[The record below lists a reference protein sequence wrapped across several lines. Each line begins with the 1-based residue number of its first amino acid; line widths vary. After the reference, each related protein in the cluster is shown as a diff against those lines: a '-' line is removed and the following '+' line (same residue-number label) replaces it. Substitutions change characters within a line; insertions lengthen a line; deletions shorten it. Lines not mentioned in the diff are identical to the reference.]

1 MNQSEILRQFYQW
14 LKFYRAAGL
23 EYLEKSPGTVALK
36 ESLKPQKAREEK
48 PPARYSRHGTSG
60 RADALSAGQFR
71 KIKTRRQDER
81 TPGLLPGL
89 LKDASPC
96 SVCPAA
102 GRGSGPVH
110 GSGLQNARLIVVG
123 DMPGR
128 EDVRKGIPFQGEP
141 GNMLTRMLRA
151 IRIERS
157 QAFLTLAIKCIPPEG
172 DSYKD
177 KIWAHCSKI
186 LLQEIKLIKPSFI
199 LALGTEAA
207 KIILEESGCTPSDS
221 EKENSISSLRGR
233 VITLE
238 NSGLRLV
245 VTHSPASMLRLGGN
259 RLKESKREA
268 WHDLQILEK
277 IFHS

>member
-23 EYLEKSPGTVALK
+23 EYLEKGPGIEALK
-36 ESLKPQKAREEK
+36 EALKPPKAIEEK
-48 PPARYSRHGTSG
+48 RPARYSRHRTSG
-60 RADALSAGQFR
+60 HAAPLSAGR
-71 KIKTRRQDER
+71 SRRQSAKTHSQDDR
-81 TPGLLPGL
+81 TPGL
-89 LKDASPC
+89 LKDASLC
-96 SVCPAA
+96 SACPAA

-110 GSGLQNARLIVVG
+110 GCGPKNARLLVVG
-123 DMPGR
+123 DVPGR
-128 EDVRKGIPFQGEP
+128 EDVRNGIPFQGEP

-157 QAFLTLAIKCIPPEG
+157 QAFLTLAIKCIPPES
-172 DSYKD
+172 DSYD
-177 KIWAHCSKI
+177 EILAHCGKI

-199 LALGTEAA
+199 LALGTGAA
-207 KIILEESGCTPSDS
+207 KIILEENGSTPADS

-233 VITLE
+233 IITLE
-238 NSGLRLV
+238 NSDTRLV

-268 WHDLQILEK
+268 WHDLQLLEK
-277 IFHS
+277 IFHA